1 MNLEDLILWLE
12 KQNPAKVVLYGFGK
26 PNSFRAYYHDVAF
39 EPVENTTFG
48 EMLTHAKSA
57 LGVTFTGYKGGEY
70 LMADYSDCWISEYGT
85 SHNADKIGNTLL
97 KMWEAT
103 AKQKI

>member
-1 MNLEDLILWLE
+1 
-12 KQNPAKVVLYGFGK
+12 
-26 PNSFRAYYHDVAF
+26 
-39 EPVENTTFG
+39 
-48 EMLTHAKSA
+48 MLTHAKSA

-103 AKQKI
+103 AK